1 MTSLLLVCLT
11 LGLANPVSLVV
22 VAYYCTKAY
31 RARRFGRRLWYL
43 NRAAAVAVAG
53 FILASCTAIAAKYVF
68 KGQESVLIDA
78 NSCSRNEYAMTQ
90 KPTVDQLDDRTYSN
104 TMPKSE
110 ASSLSRTI
118 STAVTNVHK
127 VTIAPA
133 IYARERKIEH
143 MLQNTWQG
151 ETGKQ
156 RPINATC
163 AAYITKGV
171 ERVICFPP

>member
-1 MTSLLLVCLT
+1 
-11 LGLANPVSLVV
+11 
-22 VAYYCTKAY
+22 
-31 RARRFGRRLWYL
+31 
-43 NRAAAVAVAG
+43 
-53 FILASCTAIAAKYVF
+53 
-68 KGQESVLIDA
+68 
-78 NSCSRNEYAMTQ
+78 MTQ